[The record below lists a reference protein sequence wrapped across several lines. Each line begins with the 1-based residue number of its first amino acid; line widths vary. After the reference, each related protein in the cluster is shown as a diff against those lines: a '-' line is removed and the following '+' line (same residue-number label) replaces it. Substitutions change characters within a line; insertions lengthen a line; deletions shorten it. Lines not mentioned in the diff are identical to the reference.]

1 MDCWCHPAGTSEAR
15 YTPWSC
21 PCKKK
26 ARRFTHENC
35 SQVLTPPVFPV
46 WPKTSIC
53 LLPKGLSRAPGPGN
67 REHRGGVC
75 PENIVNDE
83 EDGQDPGSVCR
94 QGGEKH
100 SPNYTDIIRR
110 LIGEFSEIPPVASKT
125 SGGHSWPEGE
135 GVSLIS
141 GPDSLLTVLRAIGAM
156 WLRWRS
162 ASCPTGWPE
171 GKWWA
176 GGWSIIGASTV
187 SGEASLPFTMALGD
201 TGHGKQSDSWGC

>member
-110 LIGEFSEIPPVASKT
+110 LIGEFSEIP
-125 SGGHSWPEGE
+125 
-135 GVSLIS
+135 L
-141 GPDSLLTVLRAIGAM
+141 
-156 WLRWRS
+156 WLPRH
-162 ASCPTGWPE
+162 
-171 GKWWA
+171 
-176 GGWSIIGASTV
+176 
-187 SGEASLPFTMALGD
+187 LGD
-201 TGHGKQSDSWGC
+201 TAGLKEKASPSSPAQTPCLRF